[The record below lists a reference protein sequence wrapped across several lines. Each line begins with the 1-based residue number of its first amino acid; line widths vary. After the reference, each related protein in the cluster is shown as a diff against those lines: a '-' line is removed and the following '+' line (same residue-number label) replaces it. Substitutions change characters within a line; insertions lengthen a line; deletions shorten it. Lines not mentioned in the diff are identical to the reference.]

1 MTVPAIHIRQA
12 VLTAL
17 QEDLG
22 SGDITTQSLF
32 PTPIPARAEIR
43 AQEPLTLA
51 GIALAKQVFR
61 ELDPQVRFPRSRE
74 DGDTV
79 RPDAVILTCIGD
91 GRCLLQ
97 GERTALNFLQHLSG
111 IATLTAK
118 LCQLIKGYPA
128 IILDTRKTTPGL
140 RVLEKWAVRLGGA
153 KNHRHTLSEGFLIKD
168 NHLALLR
175 SRLSI
180 EQACR
185 LARQRAPHGL
195 RISIEAESLRQVREA
210 LQGGAD
216 IILLDNMT
224 PAMVQE
230 AVALVGGRALIE
242 VSGGVTV
249 ENVRQ
254 FAEAGAD
261 FISIGM
267 LTHSAPAVNI
277 SMSIEPLRTR
287 RSFR

>member
-1 MTVPAIHIRQA
+1 MTLSAIHIRQA

-22 SGDITTQSLF
+22 TGDITTESLF
-32 PTPIPARAEIR
+32 PTAIWARAEIR
-43 AQEPLTLA
+43 AQEPVTLA
-51 GIALAKQVFR
+51 GVSLAKYVFR
-61 ELDPQVRFPRSRE
+61 ELDPHVRFPRSRE

-79 RPDAVILTCIGD
+79 RRNAVILTCVGD
-91 GRCLLQ
+91 ARALLQ

-111 IATLTAK
+111 IATLTTK
-118 LCQLIKGYPA
+118 VCKQVKGYRTT
-128 IILDTRKTTPGL
+128 ILDTRKTTPGL
-140 RVLEKWAVRLGGA
+140 RVLEKWAARLGGA
-153 KNHRHTLSEGFLIKD
+153 HNHRRTLSDGMMIKD

-175 SRLSI
+175 GRLSI

-185 LARQRAPHGL
+185 LARQRGPHGH

-210 LQGGAD
+210 LRGGAD

-224 PAMVQE
+224 PDMVKE
-230 AVALVGGRALIE
+230 AVALVRGRALIE
-242 VSGGVTV
+242 VSGGVTI
-249 ENVRQ
+249 ENVRE
-254 FAEAGAD
+254 FAQAGAN

-277 SMSIEPLRTR
+277 SMHMVPLRTHG
-287 RSFR
+287 